1 MPLKPESQERRVNAP
16 PRLSTFVHTNVL
28 LAILCDRKKTLR
40 QRDPL
45 QPIAADIMIQIKLTI
60 LCDREKTLRQRD
72 PLQPIAAG
80 IMIQIKLN

>member
-1 MPLKPESQERRVNAP
+1 MERA

-45 QPIAADIMIQIKLTI
+45 QPIAA
-60 LCDREKTLRQRD
+60 
-72 PLQPIAAG
+72 G

>member
-1 MPLKPESQERRVNAP
+1 MERD

-28 LAILCDRKKTLR
+28 LANLCDRK
-40 QRDPL
+40 
-45 QPIAADIMIQIKLTI
+45 
-60 LCDREKTLRQRD
+60 KTLRQRD